1 MKACLYSENAQPVE
15 PIDDHKLAVAD
26 KKPEKV
32 EAPRQGYYIVN
43 YTVLKGATLIAF
55 IIMLVWLAAL
65 WAF

>member
-1 MKACLYSENAQPVE
+1 MHVVVIVAQVNG
-15 PIDDHKLAVAD
+15 D

-43 YTVLKGATLIAF
+43 YKVLKGATLIAF